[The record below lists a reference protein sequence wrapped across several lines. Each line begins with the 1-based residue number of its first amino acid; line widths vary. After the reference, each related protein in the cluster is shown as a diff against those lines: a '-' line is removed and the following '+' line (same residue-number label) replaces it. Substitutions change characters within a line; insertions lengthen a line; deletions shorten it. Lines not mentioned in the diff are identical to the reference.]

1 MLETLR
7 DRVGTPELV
16 PKNVICKAY
25 TYPIASSLII
35 IRTDAVQPKNQK
47 VDRYCEP

>member
-25 TYPIASSLII
+25 TYPITSSLVSLASSLINL
-35 IRTDAVQPKNQK
+35 TLTGFSGAKA
-47 VDRYCEP
+47 

>member
-16 PKNVICKAY
+16 PRNVICNRSNLSE
-25 TYPIASSLII
+25 TL
-35 IRTDAVQPKNQK
+35 
-47 VDRYCEP
+47 